1 MTSSIHLNYLLEQI
15 PYFQGPFITSWLF
28 FESYCALVIF
38 NYSVVQGEY
47 GLETLEGDTEKVE
60 KVELEQ
66 GAEQFMLTEVQ
77 GKCRPRPRAQCW
89 LKPVVKVKA

>member
-1 MTSSIHLNYLLEQI
+1 MTSSIHLSYLLEQI

-28 FESYCALVIF
+28 FESYCVLVIF

-47 GLETLEGDTEKVE
+47 GLETLWKETQGKGEG
-60 KVELEQ
+60 
-66 GAEQFMLTEVQ
+66 GAGTGSRWFMLTAVQ
-77 GKCRPRPRAQCW
+77 GKCRPHSRVQCW